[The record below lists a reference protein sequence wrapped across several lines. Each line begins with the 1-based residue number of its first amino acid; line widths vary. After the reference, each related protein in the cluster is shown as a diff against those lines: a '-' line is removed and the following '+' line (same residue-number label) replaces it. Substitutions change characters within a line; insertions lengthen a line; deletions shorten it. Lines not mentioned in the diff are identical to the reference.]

1 MPQAKVERT
10 RATLLWACLVQL
22 VVGPPYAVWVLYV
35 DGPDQQSQLA
45 ACVAAAAVIW
55 TLAGVLGLY
64 AVSLRRVQALVVFTS
79 LEVFS
84 AMLLSGAMAA
94 LLLLNHLQCW
104 EQRGAINSLY
114 RARAPWLR
122 CSNLTGILGATI
134 FMVMYLGG
142 TAAVALSLRLR
153 IQKTGKRNLNW
164 NQTSATGWKD
174 RNVRRGGSHA
184 LRAITNGKDNPGD
197 EDGRLK
203 YLATH
208 DGRYI
213 QRSLLLRFATV
224 EEGEAVRL
232 LLNLRK
238 GYFKHGSAILGTKIY
253 LSQVS
258 EILLGQL
265 AQHSAIPSSSSS
277 AAAAAELD
285 ASPACA
291 PDLAPAD
298 VNGKRRRR
306 AEHLSRGAAPCYDG
320 ALGCVEGCL
329 RFMRRGMRQLRLLGC
344 RSPAADEIDATTIYT
359 LEVHAR
365 IVSGCRLLFGLTSRS
380 RTLVLQFR
388 QAEERSRFLSLVQ
401 ALLPPSIPILP
412 VSGDLAAEVSI
423 GLAGYSGSGALTCLS
438 EKAGAPQGAADA
450 MCSDS
455 GGGGAAVLRSE
466 PGLFHHL
473 DVPPIHTEGVPPIHT
488 EGAAAA
494 AGGRRSAVSSTH
506 LGQVRTERLSLWVG
520 SWNMGDALPPASLDG
535 WMPREAYDLYAV
547 GVQEL
552 SDDGW
557 LAALDA
563 HLGSSYV
570 RVTDRRMGGV
580 SLALFS
586 HRRHASK
593 LWAVETSFTPTGV
606 LGVGTNKGAVGVAFS
621 VRGVRVCVVNA
632 HLAAHQDALLQRN
645 RSIQDIA
652 NHLRLGAT
660 ALELGVQFHTIWC
673 GDLNYRVDRD
683 RAEVMRLIQKD
694 QWHLLHEHDQLK
706 QEMGAHRVLFG
717 FSEAPLLFPPTYKY
731 VRHTAAPMLRRTL
744 QQQRAFVT
752 FVSKRV
758 SAVVGGAS
766 PPAPSR
772 STPEKPE
779 RRDEC
784 QPATPSANGKERTGG
799 AQHGAAEIP
808 QLKRQQSNQ
817 LLRCL
822 DLSSSDWIGAD
833 GGSGLEK
840 PRAHLEE
847 PDTAPR
853 SAAAGGERRPYDEEK
868 QRVPSWCDRVL
879 SRSLPGPYP
888 LEITA
893 AAECDDAFFYGSDHA
908 PVHTSFEIE
917 VPVLPT
923 ALLLHHCTIYLTNL
937 ELYRYRPIAQ
947 SDAAYVQQN
956 LTARSAQGKGVPL
969 PVTSNKLQN
978 LPPQLSVQAHL
989 LVLHRL
995 MTEPPQHLA
1004 GLNSDGKG
1012 ATNIVIGPMLVQ
1024 REYLALQP
1032 LQLRITS
1039 LTGGRSLEIGQ
1050 AALSLAAAA
1059 QGRPMD
1065 FDAIVEHL
1073 TVPAGYNLRGTV
1085 TVVYTKTLG
1094 VDSLVEKSGRMDMS
1108 ARLFGGPS
1116 PAVKVTLPSQRGGA
1130 IVERRRR
1137 PSRIL
1142 ADFNTKLESTCE
1154 LEA

>member
-1 MPQAKVERT
+1 
-10 RATLLWACLVQL
+10 
-22 VVGPPYAVWVLYV
+22 
-35 DGPDQQSQLA
+35 
-45 ACVAAAAVIW
+45 
-55 TLAGVLGLY
+55 
-64 AVSLRRVQALVVFTS
+64 
-79 LEVFS
+79 
-84 AMLLSGAMAA
+84 
-94 LLLLNHLQCW
+94 
-104 EQRGAINSLY
+104 
-114 RARAPWLR
+114 
-122 CSNLTGILGATI
+122 
-134 FMVMYLGG
+134 
-142 TAAVALSLRLR
+142 
-153 IQKTGKRNLNW
+153 
-164 NQTSATGWKD
+164 
-174 RNVRRGGSHA
+174 
-184 LRAITNGKDNPGD
+184 
-197 EDGRLK
+197 
-203 YLATH
+203 
-208 DGRYI
+208 
-213 QRSLLLRFATV
+213 
-224 EEGEAVRL
+224 
-232 LLNLRK
+232 
-238 GYFKHGSAILGTKIY
+238 
-253 LSQVS
+253 
-258 EILLGQL
+258 
-265 AQHSAIPSSSSS
+265 
-277 AAAAAELD
+277 
-285 ASPACA
+285 
-291 PDLAPAD
+291 
-298 VNGKRRRR
+298 
-306 AEHLSRGAAPCYDG
+306 
-320 ALGCVEGCL
+320 
-329 RFMRRGMRQLRLLGC
+329 
-344 RSPAADEIDATTIYT
+344 
-359 LEVHAR
+359 
-365 IVSGCRLLFGLTSRS
+365 
-380 RTLVLQFR
+380 
-388 QAEERSRFLSLVQ
+388 
-401 ALLPPSIPILP
+401 
-412 VSGDLAAEVSI
+412 
-423 GLAGYSGSGALTCLS
+423 
-438 EKAGAPQGAADA
+438 
-450 MCSDS
+450 
-455 GGGGAAVLRSE
+455 
-466 PGLFHHL
+466 
-473 DVPPIHTEGVPPIHT
+473 
-488 EGAAAA
+488 
-494 AGGRRSAVSSTH
+494 
-506 LGQVRTERLSLWVG
+506 
-520 SWNMGDALPPASLDG
+520 
-535 WMPREAYDLYAV
+535 
-547 GVQEL
+547 
-552 SDDGW
+552 
-557 LAALDA
+557 
-563 HLGSSYV
+563 
-570 RVTDRRMGGV
+570 
-580 SLALFS
+580 
-586 HRRHASK
+586 
-593 LWAVETSFTPTGV
+593 
-606 LGVGTNKGAVGVAFS
+606 
-621 VRGVRVCVVNA
+621 
-632 HLAAHQDALLQRN
+632 
-645 RSIQDIA
+645 
-652 NHLRLGAT
+652 
-660 ALELGVQFHTIWC
+660 
-673 GDLNYRVDRD
+673 
-683 RAEVMRLIQKD
+683 MRLIQKD

-744 QQQRAFVT
+744 QQHRAFVT

-799 AQHGAAEIP
+799 AQHGVAEIP
-808 QLKRQQSNQ
+808 
-817 LLRCL
+817 
-822 DLSSSDWIGAD
+822 SSSDRIGAD

-969 PVTSNKLQN
+969 PVASNKLQN

-1116 PAVKVTLPSQRGGA
+1116 QRGGA

>member
-1 MPQAKVERT
+1 
-10 RATLLWACLVQL
+10 
-22 VVGPPYAVWVLYV
+22 
-35 DGPDQQSQLA
+35 
-45 ACVAAAAVIW
+45 
-55 TLAGVLGLY
+55 
-64 AVSLRRVQALVVFTS
+64 
-79 LEVFS
+79 
-84 AMLLSGAMAA
+84 
-94 LLLLNHLQCW
+94 
-104 EQRGAINSLY
+104 
-114 RARAPWLR
+114 
-122 CSNLTGILGATI
+122 
-134 FMVMYLGG
+134 
-142 TAAVALSLRLR
+142 
-153 IQKTGKRNLNW
+153 
-164 NQTSATGWKD
+164 
-174 RNVRRGGSHA
+174 
-184 LRAITNGKDNPGD
+184 
-197 EDGRLK
+197 
-203 YLATH
+203 
-208 DGRYI
+208 
-213 QRSLLLRFATV
+213 
-224 EEGEAVRL
+224 
-232 LLNLRK
+232 
-238 GYFKHGSAILGTKIY
+238 
-253 LSQVS
+253 
-258 EILLGQL
+258 
-265 AQHSAIPSSSSS
+265 
-277 AAAAAELD
+277 
-285 ASPACA
+285 
-291 PDLAPAD
+291 
-298 VNGKRRRR
+298 
-306 AEHLSRGAAPCYDG
+306 
-320 ALGCVEGCL
+320 
-329 RFMRRGMRQLRLLGC
+329 
-344 RSPAADEIDATTIYT
+344 
-359 LEVHAR
+359 
-365 IVSGCRLLFGLTSRS
+365 
-380 RTLVLQFR
+380 
-388 QAEERSRFLSLVQ
+388 
-401 ALLPPSIPILP
+401 
-412 VSGDLAAEVSI
+412 
-423 GLAGYSGSGALTCLS
+423 
-438 EKAGAPQGAADA
+438 
-450 MCSDS
+450 
-455 GGGGAAVLRSE
+455 
-466 PGLFHHL
+466 
-473 DVPPIHTEGVPPIHT
+473 
-488 EGAAAA
+488 
-494 AGGRRSAVSSTH
+494 
-506 LGQVRTERLSLWVG
+506 
-520 SWNMGDALPPASLDG
+520 MGDALPPASLDG

-552 SDDGW
+552 SDETW

-570 RVTDRRMGGV
+570 RVTDRRMGGI
-580 SLALFS
+580 SLVLFS

-593 LWAVETSFTPTGV
+593 LWAIETSFTPTGV
-606 LGVGTNKGAVGVAFS
+606 LGVGTNKGAVGVAFC
-621 VRGVRVCVVNA
+621 VRGVRVCIVNA

-683 RAEVMRLIQKD
+683 RAEVLRLIQKD

-706 QEMGAHRVLFG
+706 QEMGAHRVLYG

-731 VRHTAAPMLRRTL
+731 ARHTAAPMLRRTL

-766 PPAPSR
+766 PSALSR
-772 STPEKPE
+772 STPEKAE
-779 RRDEC
+779 RRDER

-799 AQHGAAEIP
+799 AQHGAVEIP
-808 QLKRQQSNQ
+808 
-817 LLRCL
+817 
-822 DLSSSDWIGAD
+822 SSSDRIGAD
-833 GGSGLEK
+833 GGNGLEE
-840 PRAHLEE
+840 PRVHLEE

-853 SAAAGGERRPYDEEK
+853 SVAGVGERRPYDEEK

-917 VPVLPT
+917 VPVLPA

-937 ELYRYRPIAQ
+937 ELYRCRPISK

-969 PVTSNKLQN
+969 PVASNKLQN

-1059 QGRPMD
+1059 QGKPMD

-1073 TVPAGYNLRGTV
+1073 TVPAGYNVRGTV

-1116 PAVKVTLPSQRGGA
+1116 QRGGGA
-1130 IVERRRR
+1130 IVERGRRR

-1142 ADFNTKLESTCE
+1142 AEFNPKLESTRE